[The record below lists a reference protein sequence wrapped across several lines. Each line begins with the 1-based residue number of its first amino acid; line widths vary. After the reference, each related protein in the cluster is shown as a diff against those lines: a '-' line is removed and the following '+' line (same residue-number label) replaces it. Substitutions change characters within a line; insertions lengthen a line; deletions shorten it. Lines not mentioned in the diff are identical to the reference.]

1 MRQLVLKTEL
11 HKFATCAEFA
21 REFGLGNS
29 DLIFTIKPLWKAY
42 FEPLRLPVR
51 VIFMED
57 FGMSEPTDVMVDAII
72 AVASRM
78 EFRRLIA
85 VGGGSVIDIAK
96 VLAVSGGRSVDEL
109 YENAASLKRSCG
121 FCILPA
127 TCGTGS
133 EVTNISII
141 NRTRLGTK
149 MGLVSEALFAD
160 KAALVPEL
168 LEQLPFSVFAASSID
183 ALVHAVESGLSP
195 KATDFTKLLSYKAIE
210 MIVTNYRQIA
220 AKGRDSRLP
229 LLDSFLTAS
238 NYAGLAFGT
247 AGCAAVHA
255 LSYPLGGK
263 YHVPH
268 GESNY
273 AVFTGVMKNYLEIQ
287 SSGEIARMMSFI
299 AGLLGCGT
307 QDVWDELEKLLDV
320 ILPKKPLHDYGVT
333 QEDLPQFADAVMK
346 TQTRLMSNNF
356 VPLDEA
362 RVLKIYK
369 ELY

>member
-1 MRQLVLKTEL
+1 MRQIVINTEL

-21 REFGLGNS
+21 REFQLGAG

-78 EFRRLIA
+78 EFKRLLA

-96 VLAVSGGRSVDEL
+96 ALSVSGGRSVDEL
-109 YENAASLKRSCG
+109 YDSAASLKRSCK
-121 FCILPA
+121 FFILPA

-141 NRTRLGTK
+141 NRTKLGTK
-149 MGLVSEALFAD
+149 MGLVSAALFAD
-160 KAALVPEL
+160 YAVLIPEL
-168 LEQLPFSVFAASSID
+168 LEKLPFSVFAASSID
-183 ALVHAVESGLSP
+183 ALVHAVESALSP
-195 KATDFTKLLSYKAIE
+195 KATDYTRLFSYKAIDT
-210 MIVTNYRQIA
+210 IVKNYKIIA
-220 AKGRDSRLP
+220 SKGREARIP

-238 NYAGLAFGT
+238 NFAGLAFGT

-273 AVFTGVMKNYLEIQ
+273 AVFTGVMKNYLELKTD
-287 SSGEIARMMSFI
+287 GEIGVMMAFI

-307 QDVWDELEKLLDV
+307 EHVWDELEKLLDV
-320 ILPKKPLHDYGVT
+320 ILPKKPLHGYGVT
-333 QEDLPQFADAVMK
+333 EEDLPQFASAVMK

-356 VPLDEA
+356 IPLDEA
-362 RVLKIYK
+362 RVLKIYQ
-369 ELY
+369 ELF

>member
-1 MRQLVLKTEL
+1 MKQLILNTEL

-21 REFGLGNS
+21 QEFKLGGG

-78 EFRRLIA
+78 EFKRLIA

-96 VLAVSGGRSVDEL
+96 VLAVSSGRKVDEL
-109 YENAASLKRSCG
+109 YDNAASLKRSCK
-121 FCILPA
+121 FFILPA

-133 EVTNISII
+133 EVTNIAII

-149 MGLVSEALFAD
+149 MGLVSAALFAD
-160 KAALVPEL
+160 YAVLIPEL
-168 LEQLPFSVFAASSID
+168 LEKLPFSVFAASSID
-183 ALVHAVESGLSP
+183 ALVHAVESALSP

-210 MIVTNYRQIA
+210 TIISNYEQIA
-220 AKGRDSRLP
+220 AKGKDARLP

-238 NYAGLAFGT
+238 NYAGIAFGT

-273 AVFTGVMKNYLEIQ
+273 AVFTGVMKNYLELKTD
-287 SSGEIARMMSFI
+287 GEIAAMMAFI
-299 AGLLGCGT
+299 AGLLCCGT
-307 QDVWDELEKLLDV
+307 DDVWDELEKLLDV
-320 ILPKKPLHDYGVT
+320 ILPKKPLHEYGVT
-333 QEDLPQFADAVMK
+333 REDLPQFAAAVMK

-356 VPLDEA
+356 TLLDEA
-362 RVLKIYK
+362 RVLKIYR
-369 ELY
+369 ELF